1 MSIRTYLAALTF
13 FVSVV
18 SLHAQSATDT
28 TDALPQSAQLA
39 ALSTALDNDKPGALA
54 EFWASVAKQHS
65 PLVEELP
72 NRPDDALY
80 TFLWRADLADDV
92 VNVRIGAV
100 FPTRSD
106 NDAFQRLGK
115 TNVWYTSYVLP
126 KSARL
131 IYRIRAP
138 QGMQPSPLAR
148 DRFTVDGVRYEM
160 FRDPLN
166 PSVFPEGSVP
176 PDDQSIV
183 EGPTATQNQYVAK
196 RPDISRG
203 TLKEFDIDSNL
214 VGGKR
219 TTTVYTPAGYAQ
231 ATAPYAFMLVLDAE
245 AYIGL
250 VSTPTILDNM
260 ISQSVIPPLVVA
272 FVHSDG
278 TRDTDL
284 PPNAD
289 FQNFIGA
296 ELMPWI
302 RERYRVSRDPKLNV
316 VAGSSFGGLAA
327 AYTAFIHPET
337 FGEVISQ
344 SGSYWWSP
352 QYLTD
357 PAPSPNAGWMIKQF
371 AESPRKAIRFYM
383 DAGAWEPAGMLHGN
397 RMLVSVLKGKG
408 YTVSYREFL
417 GGHYYAYWQ
426 QTLPDALIAV
436 LGTKTH

>member
-1 MSIRTYLAALTF
+1 MSIRTCLAALTL
-13 FVSVV
+13 FVSIV
-18 SLHAQSATDT
+18 SLHAQNASDT
-28 TDALPQSAQLA
+28 TDAPPQSAQLT
-39 ALSTALDNDKPGALA
+39 ALSTALDNNKPGALA
-54 EFWASVAKQHS
+54 DFWASVAKQHS

-80 TFLWRADLADDV
+80 TFLWRTDPADDV

-115 TNVWYTSYVLP
+115 TNVWYISYVLP

-138 QGMQPSPLAR
+138 QGMQRSPLAR
-148 DRFTVDGVRYEM
+148 DRFTIGGVRYEM

-166 PSVFPEGSVP
+166 PNVFPKGSVP

-196 RPDISRG
+196 RPDVSHG
-203 TLKEFDIDSNL
+203 TLKEFEIDSKL
-214 VGGKR
+214 LRGKR
-219 TTTVYTPAGYAQ
+219 TLTVYTPAGYAESS
-231 ATAPYAFMLVLDAE
+231 ARYAFMLVFDAE
-245 AYIGL
+245 AYIDL

-260 ISQSVIPPLVVA
+260 TSQSVIPALVVA
-272 FVHSDG
+272 FVHSEG
-278 TRDTDL
+278 TRESDL
-284 PPNAD
+284 PPNSD

-302 RERYRVSRDPKLNV
+302 RKRYRVSTDPKLNV

-337 FGEVISQ
+337 FGQVISQ

-436 LGTKTH
+436 LGTKAH